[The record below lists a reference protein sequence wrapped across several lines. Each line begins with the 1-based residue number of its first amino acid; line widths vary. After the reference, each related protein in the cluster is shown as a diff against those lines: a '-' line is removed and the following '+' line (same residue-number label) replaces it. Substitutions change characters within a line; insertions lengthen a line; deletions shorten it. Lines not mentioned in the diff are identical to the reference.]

1 MALVSYTFGF
11 GLNQS
16 QRSALALGV
25 CTRNGSAMFVAITAF
40 PNIDPRLL
48 AMTLLAVPV
57 PLVVWVALSK
67 FFAFQAGKTIV
78 RGST

>member
-1 MALVSYTFGF
+1 
-11 GLNQS
+11 
-16 QRSALALGV
+16 
-25 CTRNGSAMFVAITAF
+25 MFVAITAF
-40 PNIDPRLL
+40 RNIDPRLL
-48 AMTLLAVPV
+48 AMILLAVPV